1 MIFDQ
6 TLSCEG
12 HNMASAVSKQPLE
25 WPSNGGR
32 VNKPAR
38 AERREQMS
46 DEVAAHLRG
55 AIMSG
60 TLLPGTFIRL
70 DETAAQLGV
79 SITPVR
85 EALRTLRGEGMV
97 LLEPHRGHVVAPLS
111 RRDVEDIFWLQS
123 TIAKELAAAATERV
137 TDDDITELERL
148 NDELAATVETGAA
161 EAIAAAEFRFHRS
174 LNHTTGRI
182 KLAWFL
188 LHVARYMPPLIYAA
202 DPEWGVEAV
211 ENHRQLIAAL
221 RRRDLAEVVRLT
233 CWQFD
238 DGARRLTERLEKTG
252 IWS

>member
-1 MIFDQ
+1 M
-6 TLSCEG
+6 
-12 HNMASAVSKQPLE
+12 NAPAKAVHRP
-25 WPSNGGR
+25 R
-32 VNKPAR
+32 R
-38 AERREQMS
+38 AVRREQMS
-46 DEVAAHLRG
+46 DEVAGHLRA

-60 TLLPGTFIRL
+60 TLLPGTFVRL
-70 DETAAQLGV
+70 DETAAALGV

-111 RRDVEDIFWLQS
+111 RQDIADIFWLQA
-123 TIAKELAAAATERV
+123 TIAKELAAAATERI
-137 TDDDITELERL
+137 TDDEIAELDRL
-148 NDELAATVETGAA
+148 NDELAATVETGEA

-202 DPEWGVEAV
+202 DPQWGVEAV
-211 ENHRQLIAAL
+211 ANHRQLIAAL
-221 RRRDLAEVVRLT
+221 RRRDAAEVVRLT
-233 CWQFD
+233 GWQFD
-238 DGARRLTERLEKTG
+238 DGARRLTERLEETG